1 MICAARSVKNAVAKF
16 PTPKIPTGSIS
27 RQNPAGSG
35 TLRETGSVRS
45 RRGSRVTTAKRTTQ
59 SRPGDKRDPEDGAK
73 VVPAGQEQ
81 KRRGRADQGA
91 GRVKRFV
98 KSESLAQV
106 LLAERSSE
114 HRRPDRL
121 TQAASHP
128 GQGPRDD
135 DLWPRSDGHQ
145 QSKPEHRGAVAA
157 DSQALSPG
165 DTVALPAAPE
175 LDDRGRSVSHA
186 LDQADRQRGGA
197 KAGGDEKRQDSEH
210 HLVVRIRRQIRDAD
224 SEDVAVQ
231 PPHRRRNGG
240 RSGQMISSGSE

>member
-1 MICAARSVKNAVAKF
+1 MICAARS
-16 PTPKIPTGSIS
+16 
-27 RQNPAGSG
+27 
-35 TLRETGSVRS
+35 EE
-45 RRGSRVTTAKRTTQ
+45 RRGEVPDAKDPQGQHQPPEPGRQRNSEGDGLGPLSTWISCDDREKDHAEQ
-59 SRPGDKRDPEDGAK
+59 AGDKRDPEDGAK
-73 VVPAGQEQ
+73 VVAGGQEQ
-81 KRRGRADQGA
+81 KRRSGADQGA
-91 GRVKRFV
+91 GRIKRFV

-106 LLAERSSE
+106 LLADRSSE

-121 TQAASHP
+121 AQAASHP

-165 DTVALPAAPE
+165 DTVAVPAAPE

-197 KAGGDEKRQDSEH
+197 KAGGDEKRQDGEH
-210 HLVVRIRRQIRDAD
+210 HLVVRIRRQIRDTD

-231 PPHRRRNGG
+231 PPHRHRNGG